1 MADED
6 IRQKNQEAAQRQAE
20 TREKERQEKMIEINK

>member
-20 TREKERQEKMIEINK
+20 TREKERQEKNDRN